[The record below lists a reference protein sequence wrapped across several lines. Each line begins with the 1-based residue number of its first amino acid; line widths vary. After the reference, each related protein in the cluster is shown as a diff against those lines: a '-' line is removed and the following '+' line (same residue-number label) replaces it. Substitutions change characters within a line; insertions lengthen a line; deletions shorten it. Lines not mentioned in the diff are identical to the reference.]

1 MTDNN
6 HTEEIGKEV
15 ARLFK
20 EAHKIEPGRAE
31 WVVHNSLHATDKEKR
46 DLLKNVISG
55 EFSATMKA
63 GDASEKL
70 DQLLMRLR
78 MLGDLLDTTSGSSM
92 DPDPS
97 TMGVAGG
104 LIWEWTEEARKAR
117 SLLAGRW
124 SDLEGRCDYRATPVD
139 GGAS

>member
-20 EAHKIEPGRAE
+20 EASQVDTKEADDILHRLGISEDERRAAF
-31 WVVHNSLHATDKEKR
+31 ND
-46 DLLKNVISG
+46 VISG
-55 EFSATMKA
+55 ELEKRIKA
-63 GDASEKL
+63 ADASEKL
-70 DQLLMRLR
+70 GKLLMRLR

-104 LIWEWTEEARKAR
+104 LIWEWAEEARKAR
-117 SLLAGRW
+117 GLLAGRW
-124 SDLEGRCDYRATPVD
+124 SDLEGRCDYRATPGK

>member
-20 EAHKIEPGRAE
+20 EASEIDSKVADDILRRLGISEDERRAAF
-31 WVVHNSLHATDKEKR
+31 ND
-46 DLLKNVISG
+46 VISG
-55 EFSATMKA
+55 ELEKRIKA
-63 GDASEKL
+63 ADASEKL
-70 DQLLMRLR
+70 GKLLMRLR
-78 MLGDLLDTTSGSSM
+78 MLGDLLDITSDSSM

-104 LIWEWTEEARKAR
+104 LIWEWTDEARKAGR
-117 SLLAGRW
+117 VLEDRW
-124 SDLEGRCDYRATPVD
+124 SELEHRKSEKSSAE
-139 GGAS
+139 AL

>member
-6 HTEEIGKEV
+6 HAEEIGKEV

-31 WVVHNSLHATDKEKR
+31 WVVHNSSHATDKEKR

-70 DQLLMRLR
+70 GKLLMRLR
-78 MLGDLLDTTSGSSM
+78 MLGDLLDIANDGES
-92 DPDPS
+92 PDEES
-97 TMGVAGG
+97 VWVAGG
-104 LIWEWTEEARKAR
+104 LIWEWADEARKA
-117 SLLAGRW
+117 GRVL
-124 SDLEGRCDYRATPVD
+124 SDRWGELEDSKLQGWRETCHD
-139 GGAS
+139 